1 MPTQFQTVEKWL
13 EFTLS
18 NLRENL
24 RKLKINDTGHL
35 LASVQGHL
43 VAAAGD
49 DAQKLSIAYAVYGKF
64 VDMGVGRGMGAGV
77 RKRDS
82 DYARIRDERGQLHKY
97 SRKARP
103 FSSKEIGRQTRRL
116 SVLLSDFYG
125 KNIIANIE
133 DALPTQL
140 TINL

>member
-13 EFTLS
+13 AYTLDD
-18 NLRENL
+18 LRENL

-43 VAAAGD
+43 VAAAGGD
-49 DAQKLSIAYAVYGKF
+49 VQRLTIAYAAYGKF
-64 VDMGVGRGMGAGV
+64 VDMGVGRGMSAGI

-82 DYARIRDERGQLHKY
+82 DYARIRDERGRLRQY
-97 SRKARP
+97 SRQPRP
-103 FSSKEIGRQTRRL
+103 FASKVIGKQSFRL
-116 SVLLSDFYG
+116 SVLLSDYFG
-125 KNIIANIE
+125 ETITANIQN
-133 DALPTQL
+133 ALPAQV

>member
-1 MPTQFQTVEKWL
+1 METQVHTLEKWL
-13 EFTLS
+13 EFTLE
-18 NLRENL
+18 NLRERL

-35 LASVQGHL
+35 LASIEGHL
-43 VAAAGD
+43 VAAADGNVER
-49 DAQKLSIAYAVYGKF
+49 LSIAYAIYGKF

-103 FSSKEIGRQTRRL
+103 WSSKEIGRQSFRL
-116 SVLLSDFYG
+116 SELLSDFYG
-125 KNIIANIE
+125 RTIIANIE
-133 DALPTQL
+133 SALPAQVSISL
-140 TINL
+140 

>member
-13 EFTLS
+13 EYTLDD
-18 NLRENL
+18 LRESL
-24 RKLKINDTGHL
+24 RKLKIDDTGHL

-49 DAQKLSIAYAVYGKF
+49 DVQKLSIAYAVYGKF

-82 DYARIRDERGQLHKY
+82 DYARIRDERGRLRQY
-97 SRKARP
+97 SRKPRP
-103 FSSKEIGRQTRRL
+103 FASKVLGKQSFRL
-116 SVLLSDFYG
+116 SVLLSDYFG
-125 KNIIANIE
+125 ATITARIQN
-133 DALPTQL
+133 ALPAQV

>member
-13 EFTLS
+13 EYTLDD
-18 NLRENL
+18 LRENL

-35 LASVQGHL
+35 LASVEGHL
-43 VAAAGD
+43 VAAAGGD
-49 DAQKLSIAYAVYGKF
+49 VQRLTIAYAAYGKF

-82 DYARIRDERGQLHKY
+82 DYARIRDERGQLHKF
-97 SRKARP
+97 SRKPRP
-103 FSSKEIGRQTRRL
+103 FASKVIGKQSFRL
-116 SVLLSDFYG
+116 SVLLSDYFG
-125 KNIIANIE
+125 ETITANIQ
-133 DALPTQL
+133 DALPAQI